1 MFEILQAERIILIVT
16 KQKITS
22 TVVSKDE
29 ILSRKLLVT
38 RKEDTTMKITKYK
51 NYPNLIKIKNKNKQ
65 TKPSQPT
72 NQKKMILKNIMSCCK

>member
-65 TKPSQPT
+65 TVVV
-72 NQKKMILKNIMSCCK
+72 